1 MWTPLL
7 ASHAAAALV
16 ALGLGAWQLFGSAK
30 GTPAHRLIGRVWV
43 GLMLFVAVSSFWIT
57 EIRPGRF
64 SALHILSAVTIVTV
78 TLGLVAA
85 VRGQVLAHR
94 GHMTGSWLG
103 LVGAFVFAVAIPSRH
118 VPQFVLTEPLGAA
131 TAGAAIVLTTA
142 AVVIAGHLLA
152 PASPRGGEPGAAKL
166 PTGRAG

>member
-7 ASHAAAALV
+7 ALHAAAALV
-16 ALGLGAWQLFGSAK
+16 ALGLGAWQLFGSVK
-30 GTPAHRLIGRVWV
+30 GAPAHRFVGRVWV

-85 VRGQVLAHR
+85 MRGQVLAHR
-94 GHMTGSWLG
+94 GNMTGSWLG

-118 VPQFVLTEPLGAA
+118 VPQFVVTEPLGAA
-131 TAGAAIVLTTA
+131 TALAAIVLTTA
-142 AVVIAGHLLA
+142 AVVIAGRWIAPGSA
-152 PASPRGGEPGAAKL
+152 PAADPDAAGA
-166 PTGRAG
+166 PSGRAG

>member
-7 ASHAAAALV
+7 AMHAAAALV
-16 ALGLGAWQLFGSAK
+16 ALGLGAWQIFGSIK
-30 GTPAHRLIGRVWV
+30 GSPVHRIVGRVWV
-43 GLMLFVAVSSFWIT
+43 GLMLFVSVSSFWIT

-85 VRGQVLAHR
+85 VRGQILAHR
-94 GHMTGSWLG
+94 GNMTGSWLG

-118 VPQFVLTEPLGAA
+118 VPQFVVTEPLGAA
-131 TAGAAIVLTTA
+131 TAGVAIVLTTV
-142 AVVIAGHLLA
+142 AVVIIGHVLA
-152 PASPRGGEPGAAKL
+152 SAADQGAAGT